1 MKKQNYIK
9 LSMISIFLMIMM
21 YAEKSESQIQ
31 SMAGPRIGVTFLG
44 AGWTADIL
52 TGEEDG
58 PSTFTT
64 QYGWQW
70 ESRFASGS
78 NITGLV
84 EWVLVVGGMEHGKF
98 LPSINS
104 IVGFRN
110 SEGIEMG
117 MGPSLSLG
125 GLGMVFAFGKTI
137 KSGELNIPI
146 NLVVSPPKEESGLAI
161 SILVGFNMG
170 KKK

>member
-1 MKKQNYIK
+1 MKKQNYIRNIVIFIFFI
-9 LSMISIFLMIMM
+9 SMI
-21 YAEKSESQIQ
+21 YAKKSASQIQ

-44 AGWTADIL
+44 AGGTADYL
-52 TGEEDG
+52 LDKTDG
-58 PSTFTT
+58 PSAFTT

-84 EWVLVVGGMEHGKF
+84 EWVVVMGGMEHGRF

-117 MGPSLSLG
+117 MGPSVSLG
-125 GLGMVFAFGKTI
+125 GIGMVFAFGKTV

-146 NLVVSPPKEESGLAI
+146 NLVFSPPKDNSGLAI
-161 SILVGFNMG
+161 SVLIGFNMR
-170 KKK
+170 KE

>member
-1 MKKQNYIK
+1 MKKQNYIRNI
-9 LSMISIFLMIMM
+9 MILIFFIMM
-21 YAEKSESQIQ
+21 VIYDKKSEAQIQ
-31 SMAGPRIGVTFLG
+31 SMAGPRIGATFLG
-44 AGWTADIL
+44 AGGTADYL
-52 TGEEDG
+52 LDKTDG
-58 PSTFTT
+58 PSAFTT

-84 EWVLVVGGMEHGKF
+84 EWVVVMGGMEHGKF

-125 GLGMVFAFGKTI
+125 GIGMVFAFGKTV

-146 NLVVSPPKEESGLAI
+146 NLVVSPPKDNSGLAI
-161 SILVGFNMG
+161 SVLIGFNMR
-170 KKK
+170 KE